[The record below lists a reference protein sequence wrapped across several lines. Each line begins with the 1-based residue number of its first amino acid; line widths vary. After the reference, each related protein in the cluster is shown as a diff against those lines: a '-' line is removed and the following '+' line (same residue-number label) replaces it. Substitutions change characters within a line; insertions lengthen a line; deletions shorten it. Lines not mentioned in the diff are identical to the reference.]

1 MNKPSNLKNASN
13 STTLTSPPT
22 SSLDAP
28 TADEEPGSRR
38 PLIHRLN
45 ELNRLNSQIYYFLA
59 LLVALYCLP
68 VTNATSIPT
77 ATTAIERS
85 GGWTNLIKRTTS
97 DSASAATCACSSS
110 SEGTKHDA
118 AFIVKACL
126 IPVLVVLSGAA
137 AGLTIGF
144 MTLDTTQL
152 QVLIKSG
159 SPQQQKWA
167 TKVLPLRK
175 NGHLLLIT
183 LLISNMIFNEA
194 LPVIAE
200 SVFGGGIQAVVAST
214 AMIVIFAEVIPQ
226 SVCSRFGLQIGA
238 AMVWPVRIM
247 TYILFVVAWPIAK
260 LLEWILGPHDGIVYR
275 RTELKELVALHA
287 EGAGQHGDLDVDTV
301 AIVGATLDLQVKTV
315 REAMTPISS
324 LFSLPI
330 TAKLDFETLGK
341 ILEAGHSRIPVYE
354 EIPIESKGE
363 KKIRQKII
371 GVLLTKQLILLDPE
385 DATPLREI
393 PINPLPLVADDLPL
407 LQILNTFQEGRS
419 HMAVVCRRRF
429 SPTSAPAP
437 LETIPSASDSDL
449 ERGAVSTKEDSSN
462 EGFFHTLF
470 RRGRSGSGS
479 SVSSSS
485 NGGEKNEKKSV
496 SGSTAVDRPSV
507 STLNLAELEDES
519 PQGIITLEDVLEE
532 LIGEEILDETDQDA
546 SHQPS
551 MTYYI
556 PPEAYGKVGNLSG
569 PPPAPSAHIA
579 QQAKQKSSSSKGGI
593 VGAVGRISMGRSRS
607 APGQRRS
614 GDKSGNYSGTT
625 TPKEEPFS
633 ESASTTS
640 SGPLGGVFGAFGGG
654 GGNGSKKRGSS
665 PSPKVAAS
673 DSPSPQ
679 VLDFAT
685 ADSTSS
691 SSTPQTVSLTGQPQV
706 EEPQPLDSI
715 NESSVPASSSSQ
727 PTPLSIRPPTT
738 PGLPSAALPSPSL
751 LSDAVLLERGRRA
764 MIAKGTDPAQLNLV
778 NLRLSGAARSQP
790 PSRSSTPA
798 PTTAGSDPSSSTNV
812 PERSGSG
819 ARAPRGAFKS
829 PAQMSAL
836 PQAAKVNQ
844 SKEKS
849 VEKNGGEEPVEQ
861 DEE

>member
-1 MNKPSNLKNASN
+1 MITTSTPLKNNAN
-13 STTLTSPPT
+13 PLAMPT

-38 PLIHRLN
+38 PLLRLLVQ
-45 ELNRLNSQIYYFLA
+45 LNRNQYYMLV
-59 LLVALYCLP
+59 LLIALYCLP
-68 VTNATSIPT
+68 TASATPT
-77 ATTAIERS
+77 STVASLWNDSTS
-85 GGWTNLIKRTTS
+85 LIKRATS
-97 DSASAATCACSSS
+97 DSASAATCACSAT

-126 IPVLVVLSGAA
+126 IPLLVVLSGAS

-159 SPQQQKWA
+159 SPRQQVWA
-167 TKVLPLRK
+167 SKVLPLRK

-214 AMIVIFAEVIPQ
+214 AMIVVFAEVIPQ

-247 TYILFVVAWPIAK
+247 IAILFIIAWPIAK
-260 LLEWILGPHDGIVYR
+260 LLEFILGPHDGIVYR

-287 EGAGQHGDLDVDTV
+287 ESAGRHGDLDVDTV

-341 ILEAGHSRIPVYE
+341 ILEAGHSRIPVYD
-354 EIPIESKGE
+354 EIPVESSGE
-363 KKIRQKII
+363 KKTRRKII

-385 DATPLREI
+385 DATPLRDI
-393 PINPLPLVADDLPL
+393 PISPLPLVADDLAL

-419 HMAVVCRRRF
+419 HMAVVCRRKF
-429 SPTSAPAP
+429 SPSSVPP
-437 LETIPSASDSDL
+437 HLETIPSASDTDL
-449 ERGAVSTKEDSSN
+449 ERGSSSPKDESN

-470 RRGRSGSGS
+470 RCKRSGSGS
-479 SVSSSS
+479 SSSSS
-485 NGGEKNEKKSV
+485 NEKGTDA
-496 SGSTAVDRPSV
+496 GSTAVEKPSF
-507 STLNLAELEDES
+507 STLNLAELDEEF

-546 SHQPS
+546 SHKPS
-551 MTYYI
+551 MQHFI
-556 PPEAYGKVGNLSG
+556 PPEAYGRVGNLAG

-607 APGQRRS
+607 APGQRRN
-614 GDKSGNYSGTT
+614 GDKSASSSGST
-625 TPKEEPFS
+625 TPKEETS
-633 ESASTTS
+633 GETTS
-640 SGPLGGVFGAFGGG
+640 SSLGGVLGAFGGG
-654 GGNGSKKRGSS
+654 GGNRKRSLS
-665 PSPKVAAS
+665 PAPTSPNPRV
-673 DSPSPQ
+673 
-679 VLDFAT
+679 VDFA
-685 ADSTSS
+685 STSAES
-691 SSTPQTVSLTGQPQV
+691 GSTTTTSQSASLTGQPQV

-715 NESSVPASSSSQ
+715 NETEAPTASSSSQ
-727 PTPLSIRPPTT
+727 PLSVNTRRLST
-738 PGLPSAALPSPSL
+738 PGVSNAPLPSPSL

-764 MIAKGTDPAQLNLV
+764 MIAKGSDPAQLNLA
-778 NLRLSGAARSQP
+778 NLRLAGTSRSQSGPRNNAPIATTATSLGAASQA
-790 PSRSSTPA
+790 TNEA
-798 PTTAGSDPSSSTNV
+798 EMSSSGT
-812 PERSGSG
+812 
-819 ARAPRGAFKS
+819 RAPRGAFKS

-844 SKEKS
+844 SKEK
-849 VEKNGGEEPVEQ
+849 EKEVGGQKEV
-861 DEE
+861 DTGDAKGSS

>member
-1 MNKPSNLKNASN
+1 MNKPSTVSTNASN
-13 STTLTSPPT
+13 STLTSPV

-28 TADEEPGSRR
+28 TADEEPGSRGTH
-38 PLIHRLN
+38 LHRLLQ
-45 ELNRLNSQIYYFLA
+45 LNLLNSQVYYFLA
-59 LLVALYCLP
+59 LLVVLYCLP

-77 ATTAIERS
+77 ATVAIERS
-85 GGWTNLIKRTTS
+85 GGWINLIKRATS

-330 TAKLDFETLGK
+330 TAKLDYETLGK

-393 PINPLPLVADDLPL
+393 PINPLPLVADDLAL

-419 HMAVVCRRRF
+419 HMAVVCRRKF
-429 SPTSAPAP
+429 TPTSAPAP

-449 ERGAVSTKEDSSN
+449 ERGAVSTKEESSN

-470 RRGRSGSGS
+470 RRRRSGSGS

-485 NGGEKNEKKSV
+485 NGEKNEKKSIV
-496 SGSTAVDRPSV
+496 SGSTAIDKPSL
-507 STLNLAELEDES
+507 STLNLAELDDEF

-614 GDKSGNYSGTT
+614 GDKSGNNSGTT
-625 TPKEEPFS
+625 TPKEEPVG
-633 ESASTTS
+633 ESASNTN

-654 GGNGSKKRGSS
+654 SGSKKRGSS
-665 PSPKVAAS
+665 PSPKLAAS
-673 DSPSPQ
+673 DSPGPQ
-679 VLDFAT
+679 APDSAT
-685 ADSTSS
+685 SDPTSTSP
-691 SSTPQTVSLTGQPQV
+691 TPQIVSLTGQPQV
-706 EEPQPLDSI
+706 EEPQPLDAI
-715 NESSVPASSSSQ
+715 NESSVPAQSSSQ
-727 PTPLSIRPPTT
+727 PTSLSIRPPTT
-738 PGLPSAALPSPSL
+738 PGLSSAALPSPSL

-764 MIAKGTDPAQLNLV
+764 MIAKGSDAAQLNLV

-790 PSRSSTPA
+790 PSRSGTPV
-798 PTTAGSDPSSSTNV
+798 PTTAGSDPSNL
-812 PERSGSG
+812 PERSASG

-849 VEKNGGEEPVEQ
+849 VEKEEES
-861 DEE
+861 EEKKEE